1 MEITPD
7 ISICTV
13 TQDRP
18 DLIRHHIL
26 SVLSSTASILC
37 EIIVADDQ
45 QAGRTRVFFDQEF
58 PEVVVYEIAAEDT
71 LVQAR
76 NRAMQVAQG
85 RYIFLCDNGVII
97 RKGCISRLL
106 EFMDDNPFVGLA
118 GPKIILPDQTTNLPV
133 NTTRTFL
140 RFLFKSA
147 IKNNLFLKAKKND
160 PHSFPPSLDV
170 DSTSLVNLLNSPCLL
185 IRRETIEEIGFL
197 NERLA
202 AECCYIEYCLRAQLA
217 GWHIYHVHDAEVL
230 LLGSKHPN
238 PASNRFIIW
247 YLKSMIY
254 FLFKKWFS
262 SRR

>member
-26 SVLSSTASILC
+26 SVLSSTSPILC

-45 QAGRTRVFFDQEF
+45 QAGRTRVLFDQEF

-76 NRAMQVAQG
+76 NRALQVAQG
-85 RYIFLCDNGVII
+85 RYIFLCDNGAII
-97 RKGCISRLL
+97 QKGCISRLL

-118 GPKIILPDQTTNLPV
+118 GPKIILPDQTIFLSV
-133 NTTRTFL
+133 NTIRTFL
-140 RFLFKSA
+140 RSLLKSA
-147 IKNNLFLKAKKND
+147 ANSNLFLKAKKNE
-160 PHSFPPSLDV
+160 PLSFPTSLDV
-170 DSTSLVNLLNSPCLL
+170 GITSLVNLLHGPCLL

-197 NERLA
+197 NEKLA
-202 AECCYIEYCLRAQLA
+202 DECCYIEYCLRAQLA
-217 GWHIYHVHDAEVL
+217 GWHIFHVHDAEVL
-230 LLGSKHPN
+230 WLGSKQPN

-254 FLFKKWFS
+254 FLFKKWFFP
-262 SRR
+262 RR